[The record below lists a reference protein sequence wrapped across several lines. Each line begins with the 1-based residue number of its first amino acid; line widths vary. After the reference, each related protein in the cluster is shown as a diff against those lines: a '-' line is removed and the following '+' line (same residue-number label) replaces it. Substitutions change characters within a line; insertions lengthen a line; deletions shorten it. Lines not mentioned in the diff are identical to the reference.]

1 MPMKTPP
8 AVLPKKYFGSSSS
21 CLVKVSW
28 LPMKKNAVTKN
39 INVSKAPIVIILNS
53 LAII

>member
-1 MPMKTPP
+1 
-8 AVLPKKYFGSSSS
+8 
-21 CLVKVSW
+21 
-28 LPMKKNAVTKN
+28 MKKNAVTKN